1 MTSQIENF
9 FVEVEMLIELQLRD
23 KVQNQLEINQKF
35 KEGKKLID
43 ELEEDDEEQFGIF
56 RYKYHTKYASY
67 SKMTGEVDN
76 ANKQEDLAKR
86 FEKYKKYIK
95 NSEATL
101 GNINQAL
108 SLENSV

>member
-1 MTSQIENF
+1 MKFLNITTPCSKKFSFCPFLFTIAKMTSQIENF

-56 RYKYHTKYASY
+56 RYKYHAKYATY
-67 SKMTGEVDN
+67 LKTVGEVDN
-76 ANKQEDLAKR
+76 ASKQ
-86 FEKYKKYIK
+86 
-95 NSEATL
+95 
-101 GNINQAL
+101 
-108 SLENSV
+108 